1 MKNSLKKKIQRHQI
15 ITPGIGIMGMLKA
28 TPKKPEEPEVI
39 DLEWLRRKIHEICKV
54 PYHKNDKFNN

>member
-1 MKNSLKKKIQRHQI
+1 
-15 ITPGIGIMGMLKA
+15 MLKA
-28 TPKKPEEPEVI
+28 PPKKTEEPEVM